1 MSAESM
7 KEKPLRLKK
16 KEKHSQLLDD
26 FVRWNS
32 EVDYGKKA
40 WWKEFNAASDLISN
54 LEKSAMMH

>member
-32 EVDYGKKA
+32 EVDYGKKPGG
-40 WWKEFNAASDLISN
+40 
-54 LEKSAMMH
+54 KSSMPQVT